1 MDKRT
6 GEILEFDKIAQF
18 LAARTAT
25 SFGRELAETLAPV
38 TDIALIGEWQKE
50 TSEAKALLGYA
61 PEVPFGGIKNLRPY
75 LRRAAVGG
83 ALEPGEL
90 LDVADTLAGSRRLR
104 DFLGA
109 EETAERHPRLAGLA
123 SEIGVYNSVENG
135 IRACINDY
143 GEVVDAASEELGR
156 LRRQVRTANSRIKER
171 LDAFLHAAANQKM
184 LQEPIVTLRGDRYVI
199 PVKQEYRGQVPGI
212 IHDQSASG
220 ATLFI
225 EPLAV
230 VEANNDLR
238 QLLLKE
244 KQEIQ
249 RILQELSGLVA
260 ARATEIGDNLAV
272 LARLDLIFAKARY
285 SYDLN
290 GTEPALNTKGR
301 LAIVQGRHPLL
312 TGEVVPIDL
321 TLGKRFDT
329 LVITGPNTGGKTVT
343 LKTVG
348 LLTLMAQAG
357 LHVPA
362 GAGTEL
368 AVFRQIF
375 CDIGD
380 EQSIEQ
386 SLSTFSGHM
395 RNIVRILRE
404 VSPGSLVLLDEVGAG
419 TDPTEGAA
427 LAMSILEHLHAAGVK
442 TVATT
447 HYSELKAFAFT
458 RDRVENASVEF
469 DVDTLRPTYRLLLGL
484 PGRSNAFEI
493 AGRLGLPGALVD
505 RARQLLRQEDVQV
518 DEMLSSIGALEG
530 RLQQEKT
537 AAEALKQEATV
548 LREQHAVKLAVLQ
561 KREKEIIS
569 RAQSEARTI
578 VQLARSEAESIIK
591 ELRELSRQFPAG
603 QQERVIRES
612 RERLRQVRETVEATV
627 GEVQPEEAPLPPA
640 EIKKGA
646 AVFIKSLNQKGYI
659 LSGPDS
665 AGAVEVQAGIMRVT
679 VPAAELRRA
688 AAEKEERSKAAGTG
702 RLLLGKAETAASEL
716 DLRGLLVDEMLLKL
730 DKYLDDALLAGLK
743 QVTIIHGKGTGALRS
758 AVQEYLAGNAHIAS
772 FRPGESGEG
781 GMGVTVA
788 YLD

>member
-1 MDKRT
+1 MDDRT
-6 GEILEFDKIAQF
+6 GEILEFEKVKQL
-18 LAARTAT
+18 LAERTAT
-25 SFGRELAETLAPV
+25 RLGRELAEELTPA
-38 TDIALIGEWQKE
+38 TDIETINEWQKE

-61 PEVPFGGIKNLRPY
+61 PEVPFGGIKDLRAH
-75 LRRAAVGG
+75 LRRVSVGG
-83 ALEPGEL
+83 VLESGEL
-90 LDVADTLAGSRRLR
+90 LEVADTLAAGRRLR
-104 DFLGA
+104 GFLG
-109 EETAERHPRLAGLA
+109 EGETAERHPRLASLA
-123 SEIGVYNSVENG
+123 GEVGVYNSVENG

-143 GEVVDAASEELGR
+143 GEIMDTASEELGR
-156 LRRQVRTANSRIKER
+156 LRRQIRAANSRIKER
-171 LDAFLHAAANQKM
+171 LDSFLHAAANQKM
-184 LQEPIVTLRGDRYVI
+184 IQEPIVTLRGDRYVI

-249 RILQELSGLVA
+249 RLLRELSGLVG
-260 ARATEIGDNLAV
+260 ARTDEISAGLAV
-272 LARLDLIFAKARY
+272 LARLDLIFAKARF
-285 SYDLN
+285 SYDMH
-290 GTEPALNTKGR
+290 GVEPALNTKGR
-301 LAIVQGRHPLL
+301 LAIFQGRHPLL
-312 TGEVVPIDL
+312 QGEVVPIDL

-348 LLTLMAQAG
+348 LLSLMAQAG
-357 LHVPA
+357 LQVPA
-362 GAGTEL
+362 GSGTEL

-386 SLSTFSGHM
+386 NLSTFSGHM

-404 VSPGSLVLLDEVGAG
+404 VEPGALVLLDEIGAG

-458 RDRVENASVEF
+458 RERVENASVEF

-493 AGRLGLPGALVD
+493 AGRLGLPEALVG

-530 RLQQEKT
+530 RLQKEKM
-537 AAEALKQEATV
+537 AAETIKRESAA
-548 LREQHAVKLAVLQ
+548 LREQHAAKLAELQ
-561 KREKEIIS
+561 RREKEIIT
-569 RAQSEARTI
+569 RAQDEARTI
-578 VQLARSEAESIIK
+578 VQLARSEAESVIK
-591 ELRELSRQFPAG
+591 ELRALSRQAPAG
-603 QQERVIRES
+603 QREKAIRES
-612 RERLRQVRETVEATV
+612 RERLRQVRETVEDTA
-627 GEVQPEEAPLPPA
+627 GEIQPEEAVLPPA
-640 EIKKGA
+640 EIRKGLS
-646 AVFIKSLNQKGYI
+646 VFIKSLNQKGYI
-659 LSGPDS
+659 LQGPDAS
-665 AGAVEVQAGIMRVT
+665 GGVEVQAGIMRVT
-679 VPAAELRRA
+679 VPLDELHRAAE
-688 AAEKEERSKAAGTG
+688 EKTERSKPAGFG
-702 RLLLGKAETAASEL
+702 RIMVVKSETATSEL

-743 QVTIIHGKGTGALRS
+743 QVRIIHGKGTGALRS
-758 AVQEYLAGNAHIAS
+758 AVQKYLSGHPHIVS
-772 FRPGESGEG
+772 FRPGEGGEG
-781 GMGVTVA
+781 GLGVTVA
-788 YLD
+788 YLA